1 MNKYSKYFVLL
12 VATFLFITFGF
23 AQDTTSKDVQV
34 RDTTA
39 AKVQVTGSQVQ
50 TSDSVDKKIDSVL
63 RTHSPRIAATRSA
76 IIPGWGQAYNKKYW
90 KIPIVY
96 AALGTSAGVFV
107 YNLRCYRRTRFAF
120 TTLTNRDTLNYG
132 KIHPRLQAFV
142 NSNDLTY
149 LQYYRNE
156 YRRDLDYSVI
166 AFLVLWG
173 LNVVDATVDAHLK
186 TFDVSPDL
194 SFRVKPGFSEMGNT
208 HGLSLILAFK

>member
-1 MNKYSKYFVLL
+1 LNNLLKYFVLL
-12 VATFLFITFGF
+12 VASFFFTTTGF
-23 AQDTTSKDVQV
+23 TQDTTSGKVQV
-34 RDTTA
+34 TDTTA
-39 AKVQVTGSQVQ
+39 AKVQVTGTTVQ
-50 TSDSVDKKIDSVL
+50 SPDSIDQKIDSVL
-63 RTHSPRIAATRSA
+63 RTHSPRTAAIRSA
-76 IIPGWGQAYNKKYW
+76 MVPGWGQAYNKKYW

-96 AALGTSAGVFV
+96 AALGTSVGVFV
-107 YNLRCYRRTRFAF
+107 YNLRWYKRTRFAF
-120 TTLTNRDTLNYG
+120 TTLTNKDTLNYG

-194 SFRVKPGFSEMGNT
+194 TFRVKPGFSEMGNT

>member
-23 AQDTTSKDVQV
+23 AQDTTSKNVQLT
-34 RDTTA
+34 DTIA
-39 AKVQVTGSQVQ
+39 ANVQVTGTQVQ

-107 YNLRCYRRTRFAF
+107 YNLRWYRRTRFAF